1 MPRALADNRSWI
13 GWAFFADLANALSLT
28 LSYMF
33 SRPVTQQYPDKE
45 KWSPYPRY
53 RGHHFLTRDEAGEIK
68 CVACELCARICPCDC
83 IEVVPYEDENGKRHP
98 LKFEIDTA
106 RCLFCGLCEDACPAD
121 AIALGQLY
129 EFSSFESRDLVVGR
143 DALLAKPGKTEAGG
157 QVVRARF
164 RGGDAAHVEAE
175 EARGYDWWRSIR
187 RG

>member
-1 MPRALADNRSWI
+1 VADNRSWI

-28 LSYMF
+28 LGYMF
-33 SRPVTQQYPDKE
+33 SRSVTQQYPDKE
-45 KWSPYPRY
+45 TWSPYPRY

-68 CVACELCARICPCDC
+68 CVACELCAKICPCDC

-129 EFSSFESRDLVVGR
+129 EFSSFASRDLVVGR
-143 DALLAKPGKTEAGG
+143 DALLTKPQKTEAGG
-157 QVVRARF
+157 GVVRARF
-164 RGGDAAHVEAE
+164 RGGDGARAEAE
-175 EARGYDWWRSIR
+175 AAEGYDWWRRIR

>member
-1 MPRALADNRSWI
+1 MAKALDDNRSWI

-28 LSYMF
+28 LGYMF

-45 KWSPYPRY
+45 TWSPYARY

-68 CVACELCARICPCDC
+68 CVACELCAKICPCDC
-83 IEVVPYEDENGKRHP
+83 IEVVPYEDEQGKRHP

-121 AIALGQLY
+121 AIALGRLY
-129 EFSSFESRDLVVGR
+129 EFSSFESRELVVGR
-143 DALLAKPGKTEAGG
+143 DALLTKPGKTEAGG
-157 QVVRARF
+157 GVVRARF
-164 RGGDAAHVEAE
+164 RGGDDARVEAD
-175 EARGYDWWRSIR
+175 EAEGYDWWRSIR